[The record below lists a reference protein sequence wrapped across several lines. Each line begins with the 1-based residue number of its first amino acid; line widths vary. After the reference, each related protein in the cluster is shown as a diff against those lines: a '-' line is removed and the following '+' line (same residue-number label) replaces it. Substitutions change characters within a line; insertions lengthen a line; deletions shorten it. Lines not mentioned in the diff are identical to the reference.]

1 MVLTSIELSGFKS
14 FAKKTTLSFLT
25 STTAIVGPNGSGK
38 SNVVEAIRFVLGEQ
52 SIKSLRGRG
61 GADMIFKGSKNLA
74 ALSRAS
80 VSISFDNRDKR
91 FRFPEGG
98 DRNVSLN
105 FDELVVTR
113 EVYADGVNKYKIN
126 GTDVRLKDILELF
139 ASVNVGSS
147 GHHIISQGE
156 ADRVLTANPRD
167 RRMMIEDALGLRVY
181 QYRIKESEKKLEKTE
196 ANMKEVSSVRREIA
210 PHISFLKKQVEKIE
224 RGREL
229 RDEITTMYQEYFGYE
244 AQYLR
249 LERRRLEKVME
260 GIATE
265 LREVDTQLSGVIISD
280 EISRIT
286 PIHEE
291 IRRAEMDRSKHR
303 TTRDELSRKLGR
315 LEGSIDLLER
325 AIRKVQAE
333 AHPSALPQ
341 TILFA
346 EVSKLANDIDTILNE
361 ALIAPALSVSQGA
374 INRARQVLHSFVERA
389 TVTNATVPPNTKNE
403 EAELNELRG
412 LCESLNNEIAEL
424 DRASFDLEEFIAT
437 KQALLREE
445 ESRSRSNEREHY
457 ELKAKKQE
465 AESRLA
471 LHEREVGQ
479 LKTLQTAFEFE
490 LGEAGSLIGLP
501 ATRFTEMQF
510 DGDIYE
516 LRRLQEERRRKI
528 ERIKIKIED
537 LGAAGT
543 DVLKEYEES
552 LERDAFLA
560 RELED
565 LTKSIAELRTLI
577 DELKITLDTEFK
589 KGIETINREFQRFF
603 ALMFGGGT
611 ALLAISLESKKV
623 KDADEDEEEER
634 EIERGIEIHVSLPHK
649 KVRDL
654 HMLSGGERSLTSIAL
669 LFAMSQVNP
678 PPFLVLDETDAA
690 LDEANS
696 KRYGDMIDTLSKVS
710 QLIVVTH
717 NRETMSRAQVLYG
730 VTIGADGGSK
740 LLSIKFDEAA
750 QLAK

>member
-25 STTAIVGPNGSGK
+25 PTTAIVGPNGSGK

-80 VSISFDNRDKR
+80 VSITFDNRDKR

-98 DRNVSLN
+98 DRTARLD

-113 EVYADGVNKYKIN
+113 EVFADGANKYKIN

-139 ASVNVGSS
+139 SSVNIGSS

-156 ADRVLTANPRD
+156 ADRVLTANPKE
-167 RRMMIEDALGLRVY
+167 RRIMIEDALGLRVY

-196 ANMKEVSSVRREIA
+196 ANMKEVTSIRREIA

-229 RDEITTMYQEYFGYE
+229 REEVTGLYQEYFGYE
-244 AQYLR
+244 SQYLR
-249 LERRRLEKVME
+249 LERRRLEKDME
-260 GIATE
+260 SIKEELRSIDQELSKVLIATE
-265 LREVDTQLSGVIISD
+265 VSHASPLQQ
-280 EISRIT
+280 
-286 PIHEE
+286 E
-291 IRRAEMDRSKHR
+291 IRHAEIERNKHR
-303 TTRDELSRKLGR
+303 TTREELSRKLGR
-315 LEGSIDLLER
+315 LEGSIELLER
-325 AIRKVQAE
+325 AINK
-333 AHPSALPQ
+333 AHNQNNIELPQ

-346 EVSKLANDIDTILNE
+346 DVARLARDVDAVLSE
-361 ALIAPALSVSQGA
+361 ALLAPSLVVSHEAVG
-374 INRARQVLHSFVERA
+374 RARAVVHAFVERA

-403 EAELNELRG
+403 EAELGELRR
-412 LCESLNNEIAEL
+412 LCESLNTEIAEL
-424 DRASFDLEEFIAT
+424 DRISLELEDVIFT
-437 KQALLREE
+437 KNTLIKEE
-445 ESRSRSNEREHY
+445 ESRLRTSEREHY

-465 AESRLA
+465 VESRLT
-471 LHEREVGQ
+471 LHQREVEQ
-479 LKTLQTAFEFE
+479 LQTLQNAFEFE

-501 ATRFTEMQF
+501 ATRFEELAF
-510 DGDIYE
+510 EGDIHT
-516 LRRLQEERRRKI
+516 LRTLQNERRRKI

-543 DVLKEYEES
+543 DVVKEYEES
-552 LERDAFLA
+552 VERDLFLA

-565 LTKSIAELRTLI
+565 LTKSIDELRALI
-577 DELKITLDTEFK
+577 DELKRTLDVEFK
-589 KGIETINREFQRFF
+589 KGIETINTQFEKFF
-603 ALMFGGGT
+603 TLMFGGGT
-611 ALLAISLESKKV
+611 AALAVSLESKKS
-623 KDADEDEEEER
+623 KDEDEETEDQ

-750 QLAK
+750 QMAK